1 MSYNVWLLRSIK
13 LHKTVLSKVF
23 CRLQTICFDCF
34 VSTAVQF
41 DFKHHV
47 HKTVIRQ
54 VDMSF
59 IPYMIYFCCAK
70 RKLISE
76 RNFTHEKTIECLG
89 F

>member
-54 VDMSF
+54 IDMSF
-59 IPYMIYFCCAK
+59 IPYMIYFCLRQAQINI
-70 RKLISE
+70 RKE
-76 RNFTHEKTIECLG
+76 FYT
-89 F
+89 